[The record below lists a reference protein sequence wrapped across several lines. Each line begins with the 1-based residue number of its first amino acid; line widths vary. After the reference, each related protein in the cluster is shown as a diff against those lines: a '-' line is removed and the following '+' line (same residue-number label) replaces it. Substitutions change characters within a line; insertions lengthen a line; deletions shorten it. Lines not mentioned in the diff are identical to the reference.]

1 MAVVAAS
8 LLPFTHASAANT
20 DGGPIPVDRRA
31 GDDRYETSLKIAER
45 FVQES
50 GGSVDSAVLVSGS
63 SWSDAVVAS
72 GFAAS
77 VGAPVVLAGVDGL
90 TDEAE
95 TFLKNVGVKN
105 LYVVGSFLLTV
116 FNPGVLDGLS
126 ERFAKVGI
134 ISGSAPDRYIYSAQ
148 VAFAMGTPGELPG
161 HGRTVIVATGQ
172 NFPDALVAGGYSAR
186 GGHPVLLANEDAL
199 GDAVAA
205 YLRDSGTQT
214 AVIMGG
220 KAAVAPQIEAEIK
233 ALGIK
238 TQRMAGIDRFETARK
253 TAEFFEGKYQSS
265 LGDSCFDRSTSGLA
279 RADVPFDAFSAGPLL
294 AKLCAPLL
302 LSTVKKLDTKT
313 AAWLHAR
320 TDQLV
325 VFGGQSA
332 VSDAALEPL
341 STATLPC
348 PTNTTEAQWVDHD
361 FWKDTTL
368 AQVLY
373 ELRCGADATAVNE
386 EFGNVPLH
394 LAAAHVDEITILE
407 ALVDAGGDVNAKNA
421 SSVTALHFAA
431 IFQSDEAIVQWLID
445 VGLDVGAPLDDIG
458 LTPLHW
464 AARSNHGG
472 IVSLLLAAG
481 ADVNASD
488 TQNGWTALHHAA
500 RTNNTDVVSVL
511 LAAGASTTA
520 EDSTGHTPLEVAE
533 ASDSADVVKLLRS
546 ATLGTS
552 VQ

>member
-1 MAVVAAS
+1 M
-8 LLPFTHASAANT
+8 
-20 DGGPIPVDRRA
+20 
-31 GDDRYETSLKIAER
+31 
-45 FVQES
+45 
-50 GGSVDSAVLVSGS
+50 
-63 SWSDAVVAS
+63 
-72 GFAAS
+72 
-77 VGAPVVLAGVDGL
+77 VLAGVDGL

-116 FNPGVLDGLS
+116 FNPGVLDGLH
-126 ERFAKVGI
+126 ERFATVRI
-134 ISGSAPDRYIYSAQ
+134 ISGSALDRYIYSAQ

-205 YLRDSGTQT
+205 YLRDSGAQT

-238 TQRMAGIDRFETARK
+238 TQRMAGADRFETARK

-265 LGDSCFDRSTSGLA
+265 SGDSCFDRSTSGLA

-332 VSDAALEPL
+332 VSDAALAPL

-348 PTNTTEAQWVDHD
+348 PTATTEAQWLDAD
-361 FWKDTTL
+361 WWAKTTL
-368 AQVLY
+368 AQVLH
-373 ELRCGADATAVNE
+373 ELRCDADVEATDANGNTPMHYAASFVDNVAV
-386 EFGNVPLH
+386 LQ
-394 LAAAHVDEITILE
+394 
-407 ALVDAGGDVNAKNA
+407 ALVDAGADVMATTPRSDTVLHVAATRQGDVRIVRWLLNAGLDVNARVDGIGYMPIHYA
-421 SSVTALHFAA
+421 AL
-431 IFQSDEAIVQWLID
+431 W
-445 VGLDVGAPLDDIG
+445 
-458 LTPLHW
+458 
-464 AARSNHGG
+464 NHGG
-472 IVSLLLAAG
+472 IVGLLLSAG
-481 ADVNASD
+481 ADINAKD
-488 TQNGWTALHHAA
+488 
-500 RTNNTDVVSVL
+500 
-511 LAAGASTTA
+511 TA
-520 EDSTGHTPLEVAE
+520 EWLDPHCI
-533 ASDSADVVKLLRS
+533 LRR
-546 ATLGTS
+546 ATTMQKQLWHCFPQ
-552 VQ
+552 VRM